1 MKLSIQ
7 DCTNEDQE
15 YLVEKLVDYNLSKVQ
30 SEQSELFMDLI
41 RKIEKDEK
49 IIAGIIDFQA
59 KEFYEKQ
66 GYEVFGQLDN
76 CPRNHTRYYVKKYF

>member
-30 SEQSELFMDLI
+30 SEQSELFMDLS
-41 RKIEKDEK
+41 
-49 IIAGIIDFQA
+49 
-59 KEFYEKQ
+59 
-66 GYEVFGQLDN
+66 
-76 CPRNHTRYYVKKYF
+76 